1 MCFSRYELG
10 HAFVYANIGTL
21 LMLNGCNMHIDKIKL
36 ETNLDRE
43 KSFFSPRNH
52 AKSDELTGPASAQV
66 KKAMAKIK
74 MTTVF
79 IAAK

>member
-1 MCFSRYELG
+1 
-10 HAFVYANIGTL
+10 
-21 LMLNGCNMHIDKIKL
+21 MLSGSIIRIDKIKL
-36 ETNLDRE
+36 ETNLDKNLGRE
-43 KSFFSPRNH
+43 KAFLSPRNY

-74 MTTVF
+74 ITTVF